1 LCERVLPQP
10 PRPILQIGGSARI
23 LIVAQAPG
31 RRAHLARKPFAD
43 PSGDRL
49 RAWLGIGDD
58 VFYDERRVAIF
69 GMGLCF
75 PGTGRSGD
83 LPPRPEC
90 APMWHQRL
98 IRALP
103 NVRMTLLVGQY
114 ALAHYLGDTSSVT
127 EAVGSWR
134 EHWPA
139 VVPLPH
145 PSWRNNAWLRR
156 NPWFEAELVPQLR
169 VEVSMILGPPTPSQG
184 RRSNASPDG
193 ARSTISTDH

>member
-1 LCERVLPQP
+1 M
-10 PRPILQIGGSARI
+10 
-23 LIVAQAPG
+23 
-31 RRAHLARKPFAD
+31 ARKPFAD

-75 PGTGRSGD
+75 PGTGKSGD

-90 APMWHQRL
+90 APMWHERL
-98 IRALP
+98 LRALP

-127 EAVGSWR
+127 EAVESWR
-134 EHWPA
+134 DHWPA

-156 NPWFEAELVPQLR
+156 NPWFEAELLPQLR
-169 VEVSMILGPPTPSQG
+169 AEVSTILGTATATEVPPDAGAGPH
-184 RRSNASPDG
+184 RASLG
-193 ARSTISTDH
+193 ISKRH